1 MFTEDLSVFFNV
13 TEMATAATLNGVA
26 VTGIYDNEYALQEF
40 GGSASSPSFL
50 MASSAVP
57 ATPVGMALVIGATT
71 YKVVETIPDGTGVT
85 MLRLRAG
92 EGAALATV
100 ETPVFSPVA
109 GSYGSTQSVTI
120 TSATSGASIYY
131 TNDGSAPNAT
141 KTLYTGAISVAAD
154 VTLKAIAI
162 KAAMTDSAVATAAY
176 VISAA
181 WAPSALFASGEQ
193 GAWYDPSDLTTM
205 FQDRAGTT
213 PVTADGQTVGKILD
227 KSGRGKHATAP
238 SDAARPLYKT
248 DGTYH
253 WMQFDGVDD
262 GLATAN
268 IDMSA
273 SPQML
278 YSIGCRNIA
287 GASDDFLFEFGT
299 SYNALGGCY
308 YIAPS
313 GYANLN
319 LGGSPVGGDYSS
331 CWAVSSELVYGAD
344 FVLSNQIDRTQV
356 GILLEQNIMVNG
368 VDVPPSNPIGS
379 DSGAGNCGVLTLNI
393 GARSNGATGNINARV
408 YQVVMVSGLP
418 SIQERN
424 NLDTWVGIKTGSYG
438 GALVGDLGDSTV
450 AEYGGVPAVV
460 SLIQGAHGNQLAEPG
475 NTISQQQT
483 KWDAQ
488 TPAVQQS
495 YQAVVIQASLNDITP
510 SEAAVAV
517 IGRLQT
523 LVNTVV
529 SDTLPNCVVLI
540 ATLTPCKARLISLF
554 GAVDGEIAYQRWL
567 SVNEAISGSGATPI
581 TGVDGRITSHTVTM
595 NDGSGNLKGIYD
607 SGDGIHPNAAGKQ
620 VIADSW
626 RAELVSQ
633 GVLS

>member
-1 MFTEDLSVFFNV
+1 MINGRVSPDGALFVLDE
-13 TEMATAATLNGVA
+13 TAPPGTTCLG
-26 VTGIYDNEYALQEF
+26 GQAL
-40 GGSASSPSFL
+40 
-50 MASSAVP
+50 
-57 ATPVGMALVIGATT
+57 TPVGVAYVANNILAAPPYYFPNGFKTDVNGTLIIGPGPIIGYKGGYPYNANDELVVQLNQPVSPGDAWVAGIRVGPLGGV
-71 YKVVETIPDGTGVT
+71 YIIDVVPPTLGGYSNGFSNGFDVYDGSPIYT
-85 MLRLRAG
+85 
-92 EGAALATV
+92 
-100 ETPVFSPVA
+100 FSP
-109 GSYGSTQSVTI
+109 
-120 TSATSGASIYY
+120 
-131 TNDGSAPNAT
+131 
-141 KTLYTGAISVAAD
+141 AD
-154 VTLKAIAI
+154 
-162 KAAMTDSAVATAAY
+162 
-176 VISAA
+176 
-181 WAPSALFASGEQ
+181 LFANGEQ

-213 PVTADGQTVGKILD
+213 PVTADGQTVGKVLD
-227 KSGRGKHATAP
+227 KSGRGNHATAP

-331 CWAVSSELVYGAD
+331 CWAVSSELVYGSD

-438 GALVGDLGDSTV
+438 GALVGDIGDSTV

-510 SEAAVAV
+510 SEAAVVV

-554 GAVDGEIAYQRWL
+554 GAVDGEIAYQSWL